1 MSNKLLDIFDP
12 NSEYNKQI
20 DNKIKQ
26 FKCKM
31 KEDKHCSYCVNSHEE
46 PHYEMGYY
54 GGTDTYCDI
63 YHKLMLSYP
72 TGQECLFWR
81 LKNNET

>member
-1 MSNKLLDIFDP
+1 MANKLRDIFDP
-12 NSEYNKQI
+12 DSEYNKQMAERM
-20 DNKIKQ
+20 KQ
-26 FKCKM
+26 FECQM
-31 KEDKHCSYCVNSHEE
+31 KDDKHCSYCANSHEE

-72 TGQECLFWR
+72 TGQECLFWK
-81 LKNNET
+81 LKE